1 LYLGKRER
9 KDLARVSTQSSAL
22 ENAQKTVQSGV
33 GYKVNE
39 RISQILLG
47 LEIDGEVKEINA
59 RSIEILM
66 KLRQK

>member
-1 LYLGKRER
+1 LYLGKRKR

-39 RISQILLG
+39 RIPQILLG